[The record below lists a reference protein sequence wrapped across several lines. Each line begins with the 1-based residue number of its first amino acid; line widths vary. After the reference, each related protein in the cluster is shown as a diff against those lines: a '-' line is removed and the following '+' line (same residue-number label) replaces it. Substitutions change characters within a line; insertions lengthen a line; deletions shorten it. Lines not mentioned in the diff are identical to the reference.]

1 MNTMSKAVRNAM
13 LVAALALAASA
24 AGAAAD
30 PRCMQ
35 SNQDRATCQRE
46 AAAAAADARR
56 GRLDDGPADYRANA
70 LRRCEALPE
79 ADRDACRLRMTGHG
93 TTSGSVEGG
102 GIYREYIEIV
112 APTDVPPASAP
123 R

>member
-13 LVAALALAASA
+13 LVAALALATSA

-30 PRCMQ
+30 AACAQ
-35 SNQDRATCQRE
+35 SHQDRATCQRE

-93 TTSGSVEGG
+93 TASGSVEGG